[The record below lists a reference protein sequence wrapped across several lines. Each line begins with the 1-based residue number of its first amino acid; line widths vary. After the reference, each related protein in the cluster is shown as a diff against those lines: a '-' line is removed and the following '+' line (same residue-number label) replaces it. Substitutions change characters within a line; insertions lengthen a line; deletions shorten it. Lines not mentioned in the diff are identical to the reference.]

1 MVFAFYQVAWDI
13 LRSEAPWWLVFASE
27 LLGSTAPAPRRQG
40 FPRSAPRRC
49 SAVWSGD
56 GARMSRGRAVRWAA
70 GKWARGRRALGCLGC
85 MILVVP
91 VLDFSTSIILI
102 MGNAPCFILFHM
114 CVSFALG
121 NDMFWR
127 IYTEHV
133 GPRSKSKEQLQH
145 LLSCHL
151 ALLVP
156 VRLSQLLDFCTLT
169 GSSDYPKPR
178 LLW

>member
-1 MVFAFYQVAWDI
+1 MVGLCVGAVGKHGSSAAAARLPTFRA
-13 LRSEAPWWLVFASE
+13 ASLQCCVE
-27 LLGSTAPAPRRQG
+27 R
-40 FPRSAPRRC
+40 RRC
-49 SAVWSGD
+49 AHVEGQG
-56 GARMSRGRAVRWAA
+56 GALNRVKVAKRQKR
-70 GKWARGRRALGCLGC
+70 LGMPC
-85 MILVVP
+85 VH
-91 VLDFSTSIILI
+91 DFSTSIILI

-121 NDMFWR
+121 NDMFGR
-127 IYTEHV
+127 IYAEQV

-151 ALLVP
+151 ALLVH